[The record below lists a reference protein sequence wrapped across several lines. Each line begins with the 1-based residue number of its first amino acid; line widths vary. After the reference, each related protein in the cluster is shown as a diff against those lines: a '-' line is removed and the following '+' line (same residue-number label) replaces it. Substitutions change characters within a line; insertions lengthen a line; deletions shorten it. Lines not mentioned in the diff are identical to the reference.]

1 MHAVPSGE
9 TVREPTSDAALMSE
23 VAAGDEQALARLYDR
38 YAPLAYSIALRICGD
53 AASAEEVV
61 ADAFLRLWQSARR
74 FRAGSEVG
82 PWLSAIV
89 RNRALDELR
98 RAGRAQQRTSGDG
111 EPGPDEAAD
120 VPLRL
125 DIAAALGTLNA
136 RQRRVLE
143 LAYFDGLTQRE
154 IAERTGMPIGTVK
167 SLTWRALETL
177 RKRIGS

>member
-61 ADAFLRLWQSARR
+61 TDAFLRLWQSARR

-98 RAGRAQQRTSGDG
+98 RAGRMVERTTDG
-111 EPGPDEAAD
+111 EPEPDEPVD

-125 DIAAALGTLNA
+125 DIAAALGALKA
-136 RQRRVLE
+136 RQRQVLQ

-177 RKRIGS
+177 RRRMSA